1 MKHLFSLIFSGQFDE
16 LFILPTNN
24 TWIQI
29 FRSLFVGGL
38 SFLVDSAAL
47 SILEGLGM
55 HYLTAAA
62 VAFIFGLVF
71 NYILSKKFVF
81 TKAAANAKAEF
92 PTFAVI
98 GVIGLAFT
106 ELLMYLF
113 TGVLG
118 FYVLVSKAI
127 AAVIVLFWNFSARKL
142 ILYRN
147 S

>member
-1 MKHLFSLIFSGQFDE
+1 
-16 LFILPTNN
+16 
-24 TWIQI
+24 
-29 FRSLFVGGL
+29 
-38 SFLVDSAAL
+38 
-47 SILEGLGM
+47 M